1 MKSKEDNLYRGV
13 VEYKESR
20 DYIELFLYSIL
31 PFLLLILFFVFMNR
45 RMSGQ
50 MGGGSGGIFN
60 VGKSKAQLFD
70 MVLNFVLSDND
81 VEKIFVKRKLQI
93 TEYFESK

>member
-1 MKSKEDNLYRGV
+1 MAIKEALNIKK
-13 VEYKESR
+13 VEIYY
-20 DYIELFLYSIL
+20 DVFMYIL

-50 MGGGSGGIFN
+50 MGGGSGGGIFN

-70 MVLNFVLSDND
+70 KGDTTNKNY
-81 VEKIFVKRKLQI
+81 I
-93 TEYFESK
+93 